1 MMKPFSSC
9 RRHAVASDLKSL
21 LLKAKSGVPRSA
33 TVATATHQPGP
44 TFFSTTFVDV
54 ADGPVTTAAFA
65 NVAAT
70 DAPSGPA
77 GPAGP
82 ATPGVPAGPTAP
94 AEYVKASARDDVA
107 RTVQRQRARGL
118 RSPCELSEIGE
129 CLRRIGVRTVRAKP
143 QQPSSA
149 RCGPG
154 YSKRALAG
162 SRSCGDE
169 GGTAVDRLVEQPMQA
184 RSRQRGCR
192 ARNRE
197 LGEARRTRHAR
208 RTLHAAA
215 AQKNRDARN
224 VPIRLHAPDG
234 QPYFIASL
242 TYWSVTTAE

>member
-1 MMKPFSSC
+1 MRIVDHN
-9 RRHAVASDLKSL
+9 RRGRGHD
-21 LLKAKSGVPRSA
+21 AKER
-33 TVATATHQPGP
+33 
-44 TFFSTTFVDV
+44 
-54 ADGPVTTAAFA
+54 
-65 NVAAT
+65 
-70 DAPSGPA
+70 
-77 GPAGP
+77 
-82 ATPGVPAGPTAP
+82 
-94 AEYVKASARDDVA
+94 AEEGRCEHVEAIDVA

-208 RTLHAAA
+208 RTLHDAAT
-215 AQKNRDARN
+215 QKNRDARN